1 MKKMKK
7 LLAVVLAGTMAVS
20 MGACGSTGSASSAA
34 GGSASSGAAGA
45 SAGGKGYKVRMVT
58 DTGGVNDQSFNQSSW
73 EGVKNLK
80 KDTGADVNYVESK
93 QESDYATNLDKA
105 ADENANLIWGI
116 GFAMAK
122 SIGSAA
128 KENPDI
134 NYAIVDNSYDKATM
148 PSNVTGVMF
157 RAQEPS
163 FIVGYIAGKTT
174 KTGKVG
180 FVGGIRSNIIDQ
192 FEYGY
197 KAGVAYAAKEM
208 NKKITVDAQYAE
220 SFSDSSKGKAIANS
234 MFSSGC
240 DIVFHAA
247 GGVGVGVIA
256 AAKDAGKYA
265 IGVDRDQAYLAPKN
279 VLTSALK
286 LVYSAVEDVSKKAM
300 KGEKIGGKTFTYG
313 LKENA
318 VGIPTEHKL
327 MGDATYQAAMKVEN
341 DIKSGKIVPP
351 ATKAEFD
358 KFGK

>member
-1 MKKMKK
+1 MKK
-7 LLAVVLAGTMAVS
+7 LLAAVLAGAIAVS
-20 MGACGSTGSASSAA
+20 ATACGGAASSSGSTSGTSAA
-34 GGSASSGAAGA
+34 GSAASASGQ
-45 SAGGKGYKVRMVT
+45 GYKIRMVT

-73 EGVKNLK
+73 EGLQNLK
-80 KDTGADVNYVESK
+80 KATGADVNYMESK

-105 ADENANLIWGI
+105 ADDDAKLIWGV

-122 SIGSAA
+122 AIGTAA
-128 KENPDI
+128 KANPDI
-134 NYAIVDNSYDKATM
+134 NYAIVDNGYDASSM
-148 PSNVTGVMF
+148 PKNVTGVMF

-180 FVGGIRSNIIDQ
+180 FVGGISSNIIDQ

-197 KAGVAYAAKEM
+197 KAGVAYAAKEL
-208 NKKITVDAQYAE
+208 KKTITVNAQYAE

-234 MFSSGC
+234 MYSSGC

-247 GGVGVGVIA
+247 GGVGVGVIS
-256 AAKDAGKYA
+256 AAKDSGKYA
-265 IGVDRDQAYLAPKN
+265 IGVDRDQAYLAPNN

-286 LVYSAVEDVSKKAM
+286 LVHSAVEDVSKKSM
-300 KGEKIGGKTFTYG
+300 NGEKIGAKTYTYG
-313 LKENA
+313 LTEDA

-327 MGDATYQAAMKVEN
+327 MGDATYNAAMKVEA

-351 ATKAEFD
+351 ATKDEFT
-358 KFGK
+358 KYQKTL